1 MKKQLMAG
9 LLSASMLL
17 SITACAGNG
26 ANITS
31 ANNISSEI
39 NVNEN
44 DLALVELS
52 DTDKENIGKAL
63 ADFSLNLMKEN
74 LKAKDKG
81 VNVLVSPESVLYALS
96 MTGNGADNTTLTQFE
111 SVLAGGESM
120 GMVNSYLAK
129 NMDETGNQLSL
140 ANSIWIRD
148 NANRIQVNDDFLA
161 LNKYV
166 YDADAFKSAFDDT
179 TLKDIN
185 GWVNEKT
192 KGMIPSVLE
201 YIDADAVMY
210 LVNAAA
216 FDAKWFEKY
225 EDDDVKENE
234 IFYNYLGDEETVTML
249 MSTENQFI
257 ITEDATGFIKPYEG
271 GGYAFVG
278 ILPNEG
284 VDLNDY
290 IESLTG
296 EAWLDMYYNAED
308 SSVAVWMPE
317 FSDDYDIELS
327 DALINMGL
335 EDAFHEG
342 ADFGKM
348 AQTSSGSLYI
358 NRVIHKTHIDVDR
371 NGTKAAA
378 ATVVEMTE
386 NCAIGEPIYD
396 FVVLDRPFLYA
407 IVDTNTGLPVFMGT
421 VNSCQ

>member
-201 YIDADAVMY
+201 YIDADAVVAQGGRIYGTFLDGEDIFAKDLDGGVCHPVVMVTGNESNGISPQLASKVDSRLFIPPY
-210 LVNAAA
+210 PAGGSGSESLNAAVA
-216 FDAKWFEKY
+216 TAIAVAQFTKY
-225 EDDDVKENE
+225 R
-234 IFYNYLGDEETVTML
+234 
-249 MSTENQFI
+249 
-257 ITEDATGFIKPYEG
+257 
-271 GGYAFVG
+271 
-278 ILPNEG
+278 
-284 VDLNDY
+284 
-290 IESLTG
+290 
-296 EAWLDMYYNAED
+296 
-308 SSVAVWMPE
+308 
-317 FSDDYDIELS
+317 
-327 DALINMGL
+327 
-335 EDAFHEG
+335 H
-342 ADFGKM
+342 
-348 AQTSSGSLYI
+348 
-358 NRVIHKTHIDVDR
+358 
-371 NGTKAAA
+371 
-378 ATVVEMTE
+378 
-386 NCAIGEPIYD
+386 
-396 FVVLDRPFLYA
+396 
-407 IVDTNTGLPVFMGT
+407 
-421 VNSCQ
+421 